1 MNKLYV
7 TEDWTFDPSTL
18 TLKYATSLP
27 DEAIDPKTSLL
38 LQFLLNNQNTVVSR
52 EEIYNELYG
61 IENARADGTITA
73 YVSKLRKLLEAKIN
87 AKGKYIRTIPKA
99 GYQFVGKVKI
109 IDCHSA
115 SPENHIVSGDKQAG
129 PTPYTDIPPGP
140 KYEGV
145 NAARFSIK
153 QMAFIFL
160 ILVVSTAWL
169 SSRYIESS
177 TQGTDQLGPH
187 EWSLIHQDVTQN
199 NSVAL
204 SPDGLYL
211 TFIIQS
217 NDRYSLVIK
226 DTFSPNQRVVYRSEN
241 EAITAPVFAPSGAEV
256 AFMLNKDGQCQIKT
270 LVLDEGGFQVTD
282 KSRNIEGCGVW
293 NTRLKMAYLD
303 NNTLIYSQQDDNAK
317 THSIMALDL
326 TTNKKTQLVDTP
338 RDGRGDYTFSVN
350 NDTQQVALL
359 REQDNEKTG
368 VFIFNINEN
377 TLSHIITVNA
387 QLQSLEWLNSN
398 KLIVMNGRKLELVDI
413 LQKDIRP
420 TSLVKLKDELKSELY
435 RSL

>member
-18 TLKYATSLP
+18 TLKYATALP

-87 AKGKYIRTIPKA
+87 AKGKYIRTVPKA
-99 GYQFVGKVKI
+99 GYQFIGNVSVKEI
-109 IDCHSA
+109 RTLADVSA
-115 SPENHIVSGDKQAG
+115 TRGVDEQADS
-129 PTPYTDIPPGP
+129 TPYRDILARP
-140 KYEGV
+140 KHEGA
-145 NAARFSIK
+145 NAARFSFK
-153 QMAFIFL
+153 QMAFIFTLL
-160 ILVVSTAWL
+160 IVLTAWL
-169 SSRYIESS
+169 SSRYIQNS
-177 TQGTDQLGPH
+177 TQDRGQLGPH

-241 EAITAPVFAPSGAEV
+241 EAISAPVFAPSGAEV

-270 LVLDEGGFQVTD
+270 LVLDEGGFQITD
-282 KSRNIEGCGVW
+282 KSKNIEGCGVW

-303 NNTLIYSQQDDNAK
+303 NNTLIYSQQDSNAK
-317 THSIMALDL
+317 NHSIIALDL

-338 RDGRGDYTFSVN
+338 KDGLGDYTFSVN
-350 NDTQQVALL
+350 SDTQQLALL
-359 REQDNEKTG
+359 REEGNEKTG

-387 QLQSLEWLNSN
+387 QLQSLEWLNNN
-398 KLIVMNGRKLELVDI
+398 KLIVMNGRKLELIDI

-420 TSLVKLKDELKSELY
+420 TSLVKLKDELEDELY